1 MTKLLITFGVYKF
14 IFKNDLYFPLLNLKM
29 NNTNYTQSP
38 TEEPILTT
46 NLIVD
51 IAIGSAIV
59 VGAIIV
65 FIVWRIKTRKRI
77 IDTVDYYM

>member
-1 MTKLLITFGVYKF
+1 M
-14 IFKNDLYFPLLNLKM
+14 YFPFLNLKM
-29 NNTNYTQSP
+29 NYTNYTQSP
-38 TEEPILTT
+38 TEEPILTV

-65 FIVWRIKTRKRI
+65 FVVWRIKTRKRTII